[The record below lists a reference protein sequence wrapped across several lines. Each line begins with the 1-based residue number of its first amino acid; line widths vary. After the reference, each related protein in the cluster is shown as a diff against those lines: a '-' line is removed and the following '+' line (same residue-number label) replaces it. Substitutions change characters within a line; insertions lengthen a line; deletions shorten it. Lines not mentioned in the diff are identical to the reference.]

1 MRILFDTSVLLA
13 ALLQSHPIHGLVL
26 PWLKQA
32 QIREIDGIIGAHT
45 LAELFNKLTSVP
57 MPRPVRVDE
66 AQAMLKDGVE
76 KYFQIVHL
84 DASDYFAVIDKLAA
98 RNLAGGI
105 IYDALI
111 LRAGMK
117 ANVDRIL
124 TLNPSHFRRIDP
136 NLADRIVD
144 PAAQIP

>member
-66 AQAMLKDGVE
+66 AQAMLKDGIE
-76 KYFQIVHL
+76 KHFQIVHL

-117 ANVDRIL
+117 ANADRIL

-136 NLADRIVD
+136 GLADRIVD
-144 PAAQIP
+144 PAALLL

>member
-66 AQAMLKDGVE
+66 AQAMLKDGIE
-76 KYFQIVHL
+76 KHFQIVHL
-84 DASDYFAVIDKLAA
+84 DASDYFAVIDKLVA

-117 ANVDRIL
+117 ANADRII
-124 TLNPSHFRRIDP
+124 TLNPGHFRRIDP
-136 NLADRIVD
+136 SLADRIFD